1 VLDQLQRI
9 SVEDG
14 ITVVTSLHILD
25 LARRYGRRVIGL
37 RDGRVAYDGP
47 PAGLTEEVAQ
57 RIFADAAV

>member
-1 VLDQLQRI
+1 
-9 SVEDG
+9 
-14 ITVVTSLHILD
+14 VTSLHILD